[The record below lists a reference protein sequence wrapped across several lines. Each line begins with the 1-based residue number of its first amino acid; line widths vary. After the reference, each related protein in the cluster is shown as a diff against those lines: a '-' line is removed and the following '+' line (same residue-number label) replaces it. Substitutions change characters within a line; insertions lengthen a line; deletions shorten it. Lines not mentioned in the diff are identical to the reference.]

1 MSLPENPRFLSPG
14 EDTVI
19 KPPDYVLGIQP
30 YVPGKPIEELE
41 RELGIANSI
50 KLASNENPVGPSPKA
65 LEAIKGSFSD
75 INRYPDG
82 AGYYLKKVLAEKLS
96 TGEAASAGAR
106 VEVSEDE
113 LILGNGS
120 NELLDIAAKTFMQD
134 GDEAVMAVP
143 SFVVYSMAV
152 QGVGGKSVQVPL
164 KNYTHDLSAMAD
176 AITPRTKMIFIANP
190 NNPTGTINRKDEFER
205 MMEKV
210 PDHIIVVLDEA
221 YYEYVTAADYADSMK
236 YLHSEKNVLILR
248 TFSKIYGLAGLRIG
262 YGIAKKEILN
272 DMNRLREP
280 FNTNTI
286 AQRAALAA
294 LDDSGHVSHSRNVNE
309 AGKKYLYNGLDSLG
323 VTYVPT
329 EANFIY
335 MPVQN
340 AMAVYDSLLKKGV
353 IIRPMGPQAIR
364 VTIGLPE
371 ENKRFI
377 EAFRTVIGPQ

>member
-19 KPPDYVLGIQP
+19 KAPDYVLRIQP
-30 YVPGKPIEELE
+30 YVPGKPLEELE
-41 RELGIANSI
+41 RELGIENSI

-65 LEAIKGSFSD
+65 LEAMKGFFSD

-82 AGYYLKKVLAEKLS
+82 AGYYLKKALAKKLS
-96 TGEAASAGAR
+96 AGESI
-106 VEVSEDE
+106 SEDE

-120 NELLDIAAKTFMQD
+120 NELLNIAAKTFIQD
-134 GDEAVMAVP
+134 GDEAIMAVP

-152 QGVGGKSVQVPL
+152 QGVGGKAVQVPL
-164 KNYTHDLSAMAD
+164 KNYTHALSAMAD
-176 AITPRTKMIFIANP
+176 AITPGTKMIFIANP

-205 MMEKV
+205 MMGKV

-236 YLHSEKNVLILR
+236 YLHTEKNVLILR

-294 LDDSGHVSHSRNVNE
+294 LNDSEHVAHSRNVNE

-329 EANFIY
+329 EANFLYI
-335 MPVQN
+335 PVQN
-340 AMAVYDSLLKKGV
+340 ARAVYNSLLKKGV

>member
-1 MSLPENPRFLSPG
+1 M
-14 EDTVI
+14 I

-41 RELGIANSI
+41 RELGITNSI

-65 LEAIKGSFSD
+65 LEVIRNSCSD

-82 AGYYLKKVLAEKLS
+82 AGYYLKRVLSEKLS
-96 TGEAASAGAR
+96 
-106 VEVSEDE
+106 VSEEE

-120 NELLDIAAKTFMQD
+120 NELLNIAARTFLQD

-143 SFVVYSMAV
+143 SFVVYAMAV
-152 QGVGGKSVQVPL
+152 QAVGGKAIQVPL
-164 KNYTHDLSAMAD
+164 KNYTHDLEAMAG
-176 AITPRTKMIFIANP
+176 AITPKTKMLFIANP
-190 NNPTGTINRKDEFER
+190 NNPTGTMNKKDEFER

-210 PDHIIVVLDEA
+210 PDTTLVVLDEA
-221 YYEYVTAADYADSMK
+221 YYEYVTDRDYADSMK
-236 YLHSEKNVLILR
+236 YLHTRKNVLILR

-280 FNTNTI
+280 FNTNSL
-286 AQRAALAA
+286 AQKAAIAALN
-294 LDDSGHVSHSRNVNE
+294 DPEHVSHSRNINE
-309 AGKKYLYNGLDSLG
+309 AGKTYLYNELDSLG

-329 EANFIY
+329 EANFLYI
-335 MPVQN
+335 PVEK
-340 AMAVYDSLLKKGV
+340 AMAVYEKLMTMGV
-353 IIRPMGPQAIR
+353 IIRPMGPHAIR
-364 VTIGLPE
+364 VTIGLPG

-377 EAFRTVIGPQ
+377 EAFRTVVGP